1 MISLLGSALVEFA
14 LAWYLTIKTGSATI
28 LATAVMVALLPQ
40 VILGPFIGP
49 LIDRWNRKRIMI
61 GADLAIALITVGL
74 VLLFYLDTIQVWHIY
89 VAMIARAI
97 GQSFH
102 FPAMQATIP
111 LIVPA
116 KHLVRISG
124 LTQMFQGIINIAAP
138 PAGALLMSILPM
150 QQILSIDI
158 ITATLAIGFLAV
170 VTIPKTIRSAETV
183 ATTVIKE
190 MIQGFR
196 YIWGWK
202 GLRILMILSALL
214 NLFLIPP
221 FTLLPILVTTHLGG
235 DVLKLGWLESAF
247 GIGVIVGGLILGA
260 WGGFKKSMVTVLLG
274 VAVSGAAAIA
284 IGFTS
289 LDLFML
295 AVAAC
300 FIIGTGLTFANAPI
314 IAIMQKTISNNM
326 QGRVFSL
333 VGAIGAAATP
343 LGLIIAG
350 PLADSFGISLIYFV
364 AGAATLLLC
373 VFAAFIPSVMNLGTE
388 ADESIETVK
397 VKDEIDSQTSK
408 ITPANG

>member
-74 VLLFYLDTIQVWHIY
+74 VLLFYFNAIQVWHIY
-89 VAMIARAI
+89 VAMIIRAI

-116 KHLVRISG
+116 RHLVRISG

-138 PAGALLMSILPM
+138 PAGALLLGVMPM
-150 QQILSIDI
+150 QGVLSIDI
-158 ITATLAIGFLAV
+158 ITAAIAIACLAAV
-170 VTIPKTIRSAETV
+170 AIPKTIRTV
-183 ATTVIKE
+183 GTAAGGVIKE

-196 YIWGWK
+196 YIWTWK
-202 GLRILMILSALL
+202 GLRILIILSALL
-214 NLFLIPP
+214 NLFMIPP

-235 DVLKLGWLESAF
+235 DVLKLGWLEAAF
-247 GIGVIVGGLILGA
+247 GVGVIIGGLILGA
-260 WGGFKKSMVTVLLG
+260 WGGFKKNMVTVLLG
-274 VAVSGAAAIA
+274 
-284 IGFTS
+284 
-289 LDLFML
+289 L
-295 AVAAC
+295 AVAGVSTFVLGFTTLNLFILGVVVC
-300 FIIGTGLTFANAPI
+300 FLIGAGLTFTNAPV
-314 IAIMQKTISNNM
+314 IAIMQKTVTNDM

-333 VGAIGAAATP
+333 MGAIGAAATP

-350 PLADSFGISLIYFV
+350 PLADSCGISILYFI

-373 VFAAFIPSVMNLGTE
+373 LYAAFIPSVMNLGT
-388 ADESIETVK
+388 DTDGKTNMTTPSDT
-397 VKDEIDSQTSK
+397 EI
-408 ITPANG
+408 GH

>member
-1 MISLLGSALVEFA
+1 MKTFYIIFSSQMISLLGSALVEFA
-14 LAWYLTIKTGSATI
+14 LAWYLTIQTGSATI

-235 DVLKLGWLESAF
+235 DVLKLGWLES
-247 GIGVIVGGLILGA
+247 
-260 WGGFKKSMVTVLLG
+260 
-274 VAVSGAAAIA
+274 
-284 IGFTS
+284 
-289 LDLFML
+289 
-295 AVAAC
+295 
-300 FIIGTGLTFANAPI
+300 
-314 IAIMQKTISNNM
+314 
-326 QGRVFSL
+326 
-333 VGAIGAAATP
+333 
-343 LGLIIAG
+343 
-350 PLADSFGISLIYFV
+350 
-364 AGAATLLLC
+364 
-373 VFAAFIPSVMNLGTE
+373 
-388 ADESIETVK
+388 
-397 VKDEIDSQTSK
+397 
-408 ITPANG
+408 

>member
-61 GADLAIALITVGL
+61 GADLTIALITVGL
-74 VLLFYLDTIQVWHIY
+74 VLLFYFDAIQVWHIY
-89 VAMIARAI
+89 AAMIARAI
-97 GQSFH
+97 GQAFH

-124 LTQMFQGIINIAAP
+124 ITQMFQGVISIAAP
-138 PAGALLMSILPM
+138 PAGALLMGLLPM
-150 QQILSIDI
+150 QGVLSIDI
-158 ITATLAIGFLAV
+158 ITAAIAITCLAA
-170 VTIPKTIRSAETV
+170 VTIPKTIRTAGTV

-196 YIWGWK
+196 YIWTWK

-221 FTLLPILVTTHLGG
+221 FTLLPILVNTNLGG

-260 WGGFKKSMVTVLLG
+260 WGGFKKSMVTVLSG

-289 LDLFML
+289 MSLFML
-295 AVAAC
+295 GLSAC
-300 FIIGTGLTFANAPI
+300 FIIGAGLTFANAPI
-314 IAIMQKTISNNM
+314 LAIMQKTIANDM

-350 PLADSFGISLIYFV
+350 PLADSFGISIIYFV

-373 VFAAFIPSVMNLGTE
+373 LFAAFIPSVMNLGTE
-388 ADESIETVK
+388 ADEKTQI
-397 VKDEIDSQTSK
+397 ITSSNTGK
-408 ITPANG
+408 NE

>member
-14 LAWYLTIKTGSATI
+14 LAWYLTIQTGSATI

-49 LIDRWNRKRIMI
+49 LIDRWNRKKIMI

-74 VLLFYLDTIQVWHIY
+74 VLLFYFDAIQVWHIY

-97 GQSFH
+97 GQAFH

-116 KHLVRISG
+116 RHLVRISG

-138 PAGALLMSILPM
+138 PAGALMISIFPM
-150 QQILSIDI
+150 QSVLAIDI
-158 ITATLAIGFLAV
+158 VTAAIAITCLAV
-170 VTIPKTIRSAETV
+170 VTIPKTIRTAGAV
-183 ATTVIKE
+183 AASVIKE
-190 MIQGFR
+190 MAAGFR
-196 YIWGWK
+196 YIWNWK
-202 GLRILMILSALL
+202 GLRILMILSALI

-221 FTLLPILVTTHLGG
+221 FVLLPIMVTIHLEG
-235 DVLKLGWLESAF
+235 DVLKLGLLDAAF
-247 GIGVIVGGLILGA
+247 GVGVILGGLIVGA
-260 WGGFKKSMVTVLLG
+260 WGGFKKSMFTVLLG

-284 IGFTS
+284 LGFTS
-289 LDLFML
+289 MNLFML
-295 AVAAC
+295 GVTAC
-300 FIIGTGLTFANAPI
+300 FIIGAGLTFANAPI
-314 IAIMQKTISNNM
+314 IAIMQKTIANDM

-333 VGAIGAAATP
+333 LGAIGAAATP

-373 VFAAFIPSVMNLGTE
+373 LFAAFIPSVMNLGTE
-388 ADESIETVK
+388 ADDRTNMIKTV
-397 VKDEIDSQTSK
+397 DNK
-408 ITPANG
+408 I

>member
-14 LAWYLTIKTGSATI
+14 LAWYLTIKTGSATV

-49 LIDRWNRKRIMI
+49 LIDRWDRKKIII

-74 VLLFYLDTIQVWHIY
+74 VVLFYLDAIQVWHIY

-97 GQSFH
+97 GQAFH

-138 PAGALLMSILPM
+138 PAGALLISLFPL
-150 QQILSIDI
+150 QGVLAIDI
-158 ITATLAIGFLAV
+158 VTAAIAITCLAI
-170 VTIPKTIRSAETV
+170 VTIPKTIRTAGTV

-196 YIWGWK
+196 YIWAWK

-221 FTLLPILVTTHLGG
+221 FTLLPILVTTHLEG
-235 DVLKLGWLESAF
+235 DVLKLGWLEAAF
-247 GIGVIVGGLILGA
+247 GVGVILGGLILGA

-274 VAVSGAAAIA
+274 VAVSGAAI
-284 IGFTS
+284 IVLGFTS
-289 LDLFML
+289 MSLFML
-295 AVAAC
+295 GIAAC
-300 FIIGTGLTFANAPI
+300 FIIGAGLTFANAPVL
-314 IAIMQKTISNNM
+314 AIMQKVVANDM
-326 QGRVFSL
+326 QGRIFSL
-333 VGAIGAAATP
+333 LGAIGAAATP

-350 PLADSFGISLIYFV
+350 PLADSFGISILYFI
-364 AGAATLLLC
+364 AGIATLLLC
-373 VFAAFIPSVMNLGTE
+373 ISAAFIPSVMNLGTE
-388 ADESIETVK
+388 TTDGSRT
-397 VKDEIDSQTSK
+397 IDTIK
-408 ITPANG
+408 TENN